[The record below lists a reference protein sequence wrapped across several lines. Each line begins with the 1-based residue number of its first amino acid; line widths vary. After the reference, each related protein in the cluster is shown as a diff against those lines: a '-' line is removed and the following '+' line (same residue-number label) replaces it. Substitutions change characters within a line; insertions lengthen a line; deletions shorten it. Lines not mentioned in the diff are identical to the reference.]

1 MTPQDPT
8 PLNHDQLRE
17 EDQFIRQFTKSQP
30 SLYAYI
36 LGMTH
41 RTADA
46 DDVLQEVNLA
56 LWRKREQYDPRFD
69 FVPWAIGF
77 ARIEVSSHR
86 KKHSKKGLVLS
97 DDVLDVLA
105 VEWPK
110 FAPLQEQRLAA
121 LTDCLKKLAEPE
133 HTMIT
138 EFYRA
143 GASVKELSTRHD
155 RPESTVYK
163 ILTRARKALRQCV
176 QVTLN
181 QTNHPALE

>member
-1 MTPQDPT
+1 MIPPDSK
-8 PLNHDQLRE
+8 QLRE

-41 RTADA
+41 STSDA

-86 KKHSKKGLVLS
+86 KKHSKRGLALS
-97 DDVLDVLA
+97 DDVLNLLA

-110 FAPLQEQRLAA
+110 LAPMQEQRLAA
-121 LTDCLKKLAEPE
+121 LDHCLRKLAATE
-133 HTMIT
+133 HQMIT
-138 EFYRA
+138 GFYRG
-143 GASVKELSTRHD
+143 GASVKELSDRHD
-155 RPESTVYK
+155 RPLSTVYK
-163 ILTRARKALRQCV
+163 ILTRARKALRLCV
-176 QVTLN
+176 QATLN
-181 QTNHPALE
+181 QTNHPAVD